1 MCCNLN
7 LIPEGTTVPALP
19 DLPAA
24 VSPHLL
30 AALLL
35 AARTASQSLPLD
47 LPSTAAI
54 LAATGA
60 GRSRAYELR
69 SELLALLPAL
79 DRPVG
84 RPAQPPP
91 EPSASA
97 DTASLTHKVLAY
109 VLDHPGCVHGGAG
122 HRGYSDGFRRFLLG
136 LLHRHEDLDLA
147 AVAEAAHVPLPTLKD
162 WLRSSMDQQEIEW
175 ESTPPGSPG
184 DDRVTGPRI
193 ESILHA
199 WRHWDGDFLGFCN
212 HVRQQLLIPYGR
224 TMISRILEAYNAR
237 TPKRRAGRS
246 PDEIALKGQ
255 LERFFPGAQ
264 WTGDG
269 SPLTVWVD
277 GQPFSFNLELIVDTC
292 SAAATGVS
300 FRDEEDSAALIEA
313 VADGVD
319 TTGSPP
325 LALLLDNRFSNH
337 THEVEV
343 ALGDT
348 IKIRAT
354 LGRPQTKGHV
364 EGSFGLFSQTAPHL
378 AIDTSD
384 PREIARQILALV
396 VLTWARTLNHK
407 PRPNRQGRS
416 RVQQY
421 HEEQPT
427 PEQVEQ
433 ARQALQERCRQQEKA
448 YRTRQARLDPLVR
461 LILDD
466 AFERLGLDDPD
477 GHIRDAIARYPLNAV
492 HAGIAIFEGKRAAS
506 TLPPDVG
513 GRYMLGIVSNISQE
527 DEGYEIAEA
536 LWRLRQDAR
545 DRALEHLDG
554 QLAEERKAA
563 DDPLALI
570 QRLADRAI
578 ASTRSVDHAFWL
590 RALADAIG
598 AEDPGEHRA
607 LFRVTARRIHA
618 THAIPHQ
625 QRLATVRRLAAIVLP
640 VS

>member
-1 MCCNLN
+1 MCYQPVCLA
-7 LIPEGTTVPALP
+7 ERTTVSAVP
-19 DLPAA
+19 DLLAA
-24 VSPHLL
+24 VSPNVL

-35 AARTASQSLPLD
+35 VTSAVSPRLNLEAPTGAK
-47 LPSTAAI
+47 I

-69 SELLALLPAL
+69 HELLARLPDL

-84 RPAQPPP
+84 RPANPLP
-91 EPSASA
+91 EPPAP
-97 DTASLTHKVLAY
+97 DITSLTHEVLRF
-109 VLDHPGCVHGGAG
+109 VMDHPGCVHGGPG
-122 HRGYSDGFRRFLLG
+122 HHGYSDGFRRFVLDLLR
-136 LLHRHEDLDLA
+136 RHDDLDLA
-147 AVAEAAHVPLPTLKD
+147 VVAEAVHVPLPTIKD
-162 WLRSSMDQQEIEW
+162 WLRGWMGQQELELEPPPT
-175 ESTPPGSPG
+175 ESPD

-199 WRHWDGDFLGFCN
+199 WKQWDGDFLGFCS
-212 HVRQQLLIPYGR
+212 HVQQQLHIPYGR
-224 TMISRILEAYNAR
+224 TMISRILEAYGAR
-237 TPKRRAGRS
+237 IPKRRRGRS
-246 PDEIALKGQ
+246 PDELALRGQ

-277 GQPFSFNLELIVDTC
+277 GQPFSFNLELLIDLY
-292 SAAATGVS
+292 SAAATGAA
-300 FRDEEDSAALIEA
+300 FRDEEDAAALIEA
-313 VADGVD
+313 FEQGVD
-319 TTGSPP
+319 TTGRPP

-337 THEVEV
+337 TPDVEV

-348 IKIRAT
+348 IKLRAT

-364 EGSFGLFSQTAPHL
+364 EGSFGLFAQTAPIL
-378 AIDTSD
+378 AIDTDD

-396 VLTWARTLNHK
+396 VQTWARTLNHK
-407 PRPNRQGRS
+407 PRPNRLGRS

-433 ARQALQERCRQQEKA
+433 ARQALQQRCRQQEKA

-461 LILDD
+461 SILDD
-466 AFERLGLDDPD
+466 TFERLGLDDSD
-477 GHIRDAIARYPLNAV
+477 GHIRDAIARYPINAV
-492 HAGIAIFEGKRAAS
+492 LAGIAIFEGKRAAG
-506 TLPPDVG
+506 TLPPNAD

-536 LWRLRQDAR
+536 LWRLRQEAR

-563 DDPLALI
+563 ADPLAII

-607 LFRVTARRIHA
+607 LFRVAARRIHA

-625 QRLATVRRLAAIVLP
+625 QRLATVRRLSAMVLP
-640 VS
+640 VT

>member
-1 MCCNLN
+1 M
-7 LIPEGTTVPALP
+7 PEGTTVSAVP
-19 DLPAA
+19 DLLSA
-24 VSPHLL
+24 VSINVV

-35 AARTASQSLPLD
+35 VARTVSQPLGLDASSG
-47 LPSTAAI
+47 AAI

-69 SELLALLPAL
+69 SELLALLPDL

-91 EPSASA
+91 EPPASA
-97 DTASLTHKVLAY
+97 DTVSLTHEVLAY
-109 VLDHPGCVHGGAG
+109 VLDHPGCVHGGTG
-122 HRGYSDGFRRFLLG
+122 HHGYSDGFRRFILDQ
-136 LLHRHEDLDLA
+136 LHRREDLDLA
-147 AVAEAAHVPLPTLKD
+147 AVAKAVHVPLPTLKD

-175 ESTPPGSPG
+175 APPPDDSTT

-199 WRHWDGDFLGFCN
+199 RTHWEGDFLGFCN
-212 HVRQQLLIPYGR
+212 HVQQQLRIPYGR
-224 TMISRILEAYNAR
+224 TMISRILEAYGVR
-237 TPKRRAGRS
+237 IPKRRVGRS
-246 PDEIALKGQ
+246 PDELALKGQ

-269 SPLTVWVD
+269 SPITVWVD

-337 THEVEV
+337 TPDVEV

-364 EGSFGLFSQTAPHL
+364 EGSFGLFAQTAPLL
-378 AIDTSD
+378 AIDTD
-384 PREIARQILALV
+384 DRREIARQILALV

-416 RVQQY
+416 RIQQY
-421 HEEQPT
+421 REDQPT
-427 PEQVEQ
+427 PEQVEL
-433 ARQALQERCRQQEKA
+433 ARQALRERCRQQEKA
-448 YRTRQARLDPLVR
+448 YQTRQARLDPLVR
-461 LILDD
+461 SILDD
-466 AFERLGLDDPD
+466 AFERLGLDDPQ
-477 GHIRDAIARYPLNAV
+477 GHIRDAIARYPLNHVLAGLAV
-492 HAGIAIFEGKRAAS
+492 FEGKRAAG
-506 TLPPDVG
+506 TLPPDAG
-513 GRYMLGIVSNISQE
+513 GRYLLGIVINISRE
-527 DEGYEIAEA
+527 DEGYAIAEA
-536 LWRLRQDAR
+536 LWRARQEAR

-554 QLAEERKAA
+554 QLDGERKAA
-563 DDPLALI
+563 PDPLALI

-578 ASTRSVDHAFWL
+578 GSQRRVDHAFWL
-590 RALADAIG
+590 QALADAIG
-598 AEDPGEHRA
+598 AEDPGGHRA
-607 LFRVTARRIHA
+607 LFRVAARRIHA
-618 THAIPHQ
+618 THAIPHP

>member
-1 MCCNLN
+1 MCYQPVYLA
-7 LIPEGTTVPALP
+7 ERTTVSAVP
-19 DLPAA
+19 DLLAA
-24 VSPHLL
+24 VSPHVI

-35 AARTASQSLPLD
+35 VARTVSQPLGLDASSG
-47 LPSTAAI
+47 AAI

-69 SELLALLPAL
+69 HEILTLLPGL

-84 RPAQPPP
+84 RPVNPPSESP
-91 EPSASA
+91 GPDAMA
-97 DTASLTHKVLAY
+97 LTHQVVEYLKN
-109 VLDHPGCVHGGAG
+109 HPGCVHGGPDR
-122 HRGYSDGFRRFLLG
+122 HIHSDGFRNFVLDLLR
-136 LLHRHEDLDLA
+136 RHGDLDLA
-147 AVAEAAHVPLPTLKD
+147 VFAEAVHVPLPTIKD
-162 WLRSSMDQQEIEW
+162 WLRGWMDQQEIEW
-175 ESTPPGSPG
+175 DTPPAAAPG
-184 DDRVTGPRI
+184 DDRVTGPRL

-199 WRHWDGDFLGFCN
+199 YKHWHGGFTDFCD
-212 HVRQQLLIPYGR
+212 HVQQELLIPYGR
-224 TMISRILEAYNAR
+224 TMISHILEAYNAR

-255 LERFFPGAQ
+255 FEHFFPGAE

-300 FRDEEDSAALIEA
+300 FRDEEDGAALIEA

-319 TTGSPP
+319 TTGNPP

-364 EGSFGLFSQTAPHL
+364 EGAFGLFSQTVPHL
-378 AIDTSD
+378 SVESTD
-384 PREIARQILALV
+384 PREIARQILVLV
-396 VLTWARTLNHK
+396 VQTWARTLNHK

-461 LILDD
+461 SILDD
-466 AFERLGLDDPD
+466 TFERLGLDDPD

-492 HAGIAIFEGKRAAS
+492 LAGIAIFEGKRAAS
-506 TLPPDVG
+506 TLPQDVG
-513 GRYMLGIVSNISQE
+513 GRYLLGIVHNIAKE
-527 DEGYEIAEA
+527 DEGFEIAEA
-536 LWRLRQDAR
+536 LWRARKDAR
-545 DRALEHLDG
+545 DRALKNLDA
-554 QLAEERKAA
+554 QLDRERRAA
-563 DDPLALI
+563 ANSLALT
-570 QRLADRAI
+570 QHLADRAI

-590 RALADAIG
+590 RALADAIKV
-598 AEDPGEHRA
+598 GESGQQRA
-607 LFRVTARRIHA
+607 FFRIAARRIHA
-618 THAIPHQ
+618 THAVPHK
-625 QRLATVRRLAAIVLP
+625 QRLAAVRHLAAMLLP

>member
-1 MCCNLN
+1 M
-7 LIPEGTTVPALP
+7 PAVP
-19 DLPAA
+19 DLLAA
-24 VSPHLL
+24 VSPHVL

-35 AARTASQSLPLD
+35 VARVVSRSLNLEAP
-47 LPSTAAI
+47 TGAKI

-69 SELLALLPAL
+69 HELLALLSGL

-84 RPAQPPP
+84 RPASPPP
-91 EPSASA
+91 KPPGP
-97 DTASLTHKVLAY
+97 DTVALTHEV
-109 VLDHPGCVHGGAG
+109 VVFIMDNPGCVHGGPNR
-122 HRGYSDGFRRFLLG
+122 HDYSLGFHHFILDLLRRHG
-136 LLHRHEDLDLA
+136 DLDLA
-147 AVAEAAHVPLPTLKD
+147 VFAKAVHVPLPTIKD
-162 WLRSSMDQQEIEW
+162 WLRGWMDQQEIEW
-175 ESTPPGSPG
+175 EPPPTEAIE
-184 DDRVTGPRI
+184 DDRITGPRI

-199 WRHWDGDFLGFCN
+199 WKQWDGDFLGFCK
-212 HVRQQLLIPYGR
+212 HVQKELLIPYGR
-224 TMISRILEAYNAR
+224 TMISRILEAYDVR
-237 TPKRRAGRS
+237 IPKRRAGRS

-255 LERFFPGAQ
+255 FEQFFPGAQ

-269 SPLTVWVD
+269 SPLTVWID
-277 GQPFSFNLELIVDTC
+277 GEPFSFNLELLVDTC
-292 SAAATGVS
+292 SAAATGAS
-300 FRDEEDSAALIEA
+300 FRDEEDGAALIEA
-313 VADGVD
+313 FDDGVG

-364 EGSFGLFSQTAPHL
+364 EGGFGLFSQTAPHL
-378 AIDTSD
+378 SVDTSD

-421 HEEQPT
+421 REEQPT

-433 ARQALQERCRQQEKA
+433 ARQALQQRCRQQEKA
-448 YRTRQARLDPLVR
+448 YRTRQARLDPLIR
-461 LILDD
+461 SILDD
-466 AFERLGLDDPD
+466 TFERLGLSDPD
-477 GHIRDAIARYPLNAV
+477 GHIRDAIARYPINAV
-492 HAGIAIFEGKRAAS
+492 LAGIAIFEGKRAGG
-506 TLPPDVG
+506 TLPPDAG
-513 GRYMLGIVSNISQE
+513 GRYMLGIVRNISQE

-536 LWRLRQDAR
+536 LWRARQDAR

-554 QLAEERKAA
+554 QLDGERKAA
-563 DDPLALI
+563 ADPLALT
-570 QRLADRAI
+570 QRLADRTI
-578 ASTRSVDHAFWL
+578 GSERSVDHAFWL

-607 LFRVTARRIHA
+607 LFRVAARRIHA
-618 THAIPHQ
+618 THAVPHQ
-625 QRLATVRRLAAIVLP
+625 QRLATVRRLAAMVLP